1 MQKSERDEFKEFVT
15 IEKELGAIPLGF
27 EKPPPITR
35 PINPDEKPPTLWAKL
50 AEVLDYGPGKMQ

>member
-1 MQKSERDEFKEFVT
+1 M

-27 EKPPPITR
+27 EKPPPITK

-50 AEVLDYGPGKMQ
+50 AEVLEYGPGKMQQFK